1 VHFLTPWSAV
11 IAAAVAIP
19 LMLLLYFLKLRR
31 QPLRM
36 ASTLLWP
43 RAQEELEV
51 NAPFRRLR
59 LSLLLLLQLLLLA
72 AVLLALGQP
81 VLQVGGLPASRV
93 ILLIDQ
99 SASMSAAD
107 ADGRTRLEAAKEA
120 AREIV
125 QRLGRGDSPRR
136 IMVVAFGASARVAV
150 GFESRR
156 RLLLEA
162 IDSVE
167 PTDEEADLEAAL
179 QLAGAFAT
187 QREANDESTGS
198 AESPEPP
205 EVILISD
212 GGVGDPPDSAG
223 FGLRAGTFRF
233 VAVGPVSGRPVGNVG
248 ITSFTARREYHDPQR
263 VLVFARLTNASS
275 REVEVVATLRVD
287 DEPAAIEQLRIPGAG
302 DDLGEVTVT
311 FGLELDRAAIL
322 SLHQNQG
329 DDLAADDT
337 AALVVRG
344 PERPRIGLVHAG
356 QRPDPFLHDL
366 LEALEPQ
373 WLRPLSLDAYSAYDP
388 RGIDSGVFFD
398 LIVFDRA
405 APPRLPGLPTLTV
418 GAVPVG
424 ISTAPAT
431 APGGK
436 RILSWQRQHPL
447 MRHVALDTIVF
458 ADFGGLRLPAG
469 ATALAEGPDGPVI
482 AEVATRGARHVLV
495 GFSLTESNWPLH
507 VSSAIFMQ
515 NVVTRLTLAGSSQGA
530 VSTRPGEPITVRSLP
545 DVDRLSI
552 AGPIEATVEVDPGSE
567 TALPALRRAGI
578 YVVRGAVPP
587 SDRIAVN
594 VLSDI
599 ESDLRPKPQVRVNAS
614 AAAGGTVGS
623 VAPLELWPWLVGFG
637 FGLLVLEWLVYCRR
651 MRG

>member
-1 VHFLTPWSAV
+1 M
-11 IAAAVAIP
+11 IAAAVAVP
-19 LMLLLYFLKLRR
+19 LILLLYFLKLRR

-43 RAQEELEV
+43 RAEEELEV

-81 VLQVGGLPASRV
+81 VWQTGGEPASRV

-99 SASMSAAD
+99 SASMSATD
-107 ADGRTRLEAAKEA
+107 ADGPTRLDAAKEA

-125 QRLGRGDSPRR
+125 QRLGRGGSPRR
-136 IMVVAFGASARVAV
+136 IMVVAFGASARVVV

-167 PTDEEADLEAAL
+167 PTDEEANLEVAL

-187 QREANDESTGS
+187 LREDDDQPAGS
-198 AESPEPP
+198 AESPAPP

-233 VAVGPVSGRPVGNVG
+233 VAVGPVPGRPVRNVG
-248 ITSFTARREYHDPQR
+248 ITSFSARREYQDPQR
-263 VLVFARLTNASS
+263 VLVFARLTNASPG
-275 REVEVVATLRVD
+275 EVEVVATLRVD
-287 DEPAAIEQLRIPGAG
+287 NEPAAIEQLLIPGA
-302 DDLGEVTVT
+302 DDGPGEVTVT
-311 FGLELDRAAIL
+311 FAMELDRAAIL
-322 SLHQNQG
+322 SLHHNHG

-337 AALVVRG
+337 AAIVVRG
-344 PERPRIGLVHAG
+344 PERPRIGLVHSG
-356 QRPDPFLHDL
+356 QGPDPFLHDL

-373 WLRPLSLDAYSAYDP
+373 WLREFSLDAYNAYDP
-388 RGIDSGVFFD
+388 HEIDSGVFFD
-398 LIVFDRA
+398 LIVFDRV
-405 APPRLPGLPTLTV
+405 APPRLPGLPTITV
-418 GAVPVG
+418 GA
-424 ISTAPAT
+424 APAEIPT
-431 APGGK
+431 VPSKAPGGR

-458 ADFGGLRLPAG
+458 ADFGGFRLPAG

-482 AEVATRGARHVLV
+482 AEVATHGARHVLV

-515 NVVTRLTLAGSSQGA
+515 NVVTRLTLPGSSRGA
-530 VSTRPGEPITVRSLP
+530 VSTRPGDPITVRSLP
-545 DVDRLSI
+545 DVNRLSI
-552 AGPIEATVEVDPGSE
+552 VGPIEATVQVEPGSE

-578 YVVRGAVPP
+578 YVIHGAVPP
-587 SDRIAVN
+587 NDRIAVS

-599 ESDLRPKPQVRVNAS
+599 ESDLRPKPQVRVNAT
-614 AAAGGTVGS
+614 ATAGGTVGS

-637 FGLLVLEWLVYCRR
+637 FCLLVLEWLVYCRR